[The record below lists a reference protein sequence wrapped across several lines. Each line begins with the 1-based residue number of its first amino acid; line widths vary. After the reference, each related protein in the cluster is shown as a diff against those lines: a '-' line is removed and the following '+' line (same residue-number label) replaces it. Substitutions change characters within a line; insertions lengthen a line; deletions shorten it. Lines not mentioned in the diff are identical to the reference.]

1 MRRFGVRYYGIRKW
15 AAFRRN
21 SPATFCV
28 FLRPE
33 RPRSAAIDL
42 CVTCMEAAEDALLQL
57 AAFDE
62 KRKGTYAL
70 VASVWHR
77 AGQQVVSLFA
87 FHQYVKSFM
96 HATNSLW

>member
-1 MRRFGVRYYGIRKW
+1 MRRLGVQYYGIRKW

-21 SPATFCV
+21 SPASFYVT
-28 FLRPE
+28 LRLE
-33 RPRSAAIDL
+33 RPQSAALDL
-42 CVTCMEAAEDALLQL
+42 YATCMEIAQDALLQL

-62 KRKGTYAL
+62 NRKGTYPL
-70 VASVWHR
+70 VPSVWHR
-77 AGQQVVSLFA
+77 AGQQVGSLFA